1 MIYRTDSITGV
12 CMTLYERGL
21 CVGTQGNVSMRC
33 EDKDYCFITP
43 QGFHKG
49 TQEFIPLKARIDNAV
64 WVELNKQPHLKPSSE
79 MLMHLAIYR
88 KCPSVNAIIHAHP
101 PYAIAVSFD
110 FSAMILKL
118 DETEEIGIAQY
129 KEPATVEL
137 AEEVA
142 SLAENFNSIILEQHG
157 AVTIGATMQEA
168 FNRLEMLEHAC
179 RVNWLIRAKME
190 KR

>member
-33 EDKDYCFITP
+33 EDKDFCYITP
-43 QGFHKG
+43 RGIHKG
-49 TQEFIPLKARIDNAV
+49 TEAFIPVKARIADGV
-64 WVELNKQPHLKPSSE
+64 WEEFNKQVYIEPSTE

-88 KCPSVNAIIHAHP
+88 KCPSVNAVIHAHP
-101 PYAIAVSFD
+101 PHTIAVSFD
-110 FSAMILKL
+110 FSTMILKL
-118 DETEEIGIAQY
+118 DETEEVRIAQY
-129 KEPATVEL
+129 KKPASLEL

-142 SLAENFNSIILEQHG
+142 SLAENFSSIILEQHG
-157 AVTIGATMQEA
+157 AVTIGATIQEA

-179 RVNWLIRAKME
+179 RVNWLARAVK
-190 KR
+190 